1 MRKKSPQSPLF
12 QQPEDGE
19 PPEEEVP
26 VRPASSNATEIHELT
41 LRKQDGDLRN
51 VRHPVEMAAIEPK
64 TRKLTLLSRKLWMFL
79 VSYSLS
85 VEGIM
90 TSVGILW
97 RVQMSTLQKDVQF
110 DSNDTAHLK
119 ESIRQ
124 CQKTLVEWAASA
136 RDKETGETRT
146 WTSTQLLGSV
156 DFVIDQH
163 GRKCLEWNFP
173 PALLRQMLAHK
184 HWFESSL
191 HIANM
196 LSRHSSLA
204 LFQVVSR
211 YKTSP
216 SGLTERRPWR
226 EWIPVLTGE
235 SDEAAEMS
243 SRLRDAK
250 KGGSADAVAAKGA
263 KYKEWRY
270 FNRDVIAPAVTELN
284 QVLDD
289 VWVEAVPIKAGGK
302 IESLQFKVTP
312 RDGFKRKRT
321 SGGDVPQDYEK
332 AVEAMARLG
341 LLASLAIQLCKE
353 HTPELMLQVSALVS
367 ERVSDSR
374 KPPVENVQGF
384 FINVMKE
391 KVAERDAAAE
401 KAVQTTP
408 QRPVSADKM
417 ADESLEDYRA
427 YLTEKARRD
436 WDAMPTEVKD
446 DYKQRFTDEELPS
459 APSVVK
465 TAHAKSGIELPIVR
479 SRFFNWLAKDRAGE
493 EWSPNDRMLLAFER
507 SRRNPQSAAVPGSG
521 SVTSIRR

>member
-1 MRKKSPQSPLF
+1 MSQKKTSAQSPLF
-12 QQPEDGE
+12 EHV
-19 PPEEEVP
+19 EENKSADQEIP
-26 VRPASSNATEIHELT
+26 ARPASSNATEVHELA

-85 VEGIM
+85 IEGTV

-136 RDKETGETRT
+136 RDKETGETRS

-156 DFVIDQH
+156 DFVVDQH

-191 HIANM
+191 QVANL

-235 SDEAAEMS
+235 SDEAAEMAA
-243 SRLRDAK
+243 RLRDAK
-250 KGGSADAVAAKGA
+250 KGGAADANSAKGA

-284 QVLDD
+284 QVLEDI
-289 VWVEAVPIKAGGK
+289 WVEAIPIKVGGK
-302 IESLQFKVTP
+302 NEFLQFKVTP
-312 RDGFKRKRT
+312 RDGFRKRPHA
-321 SGGDVPQDYEK
+321 GDVPQEYEQ
-332 AVEAMARLG
+332 AVKVMTGLG
-341 LLASLAIQLCKE
+341 LVQSLAIQLCKE
-353 HTPELMLQVSALVS
+353 HSPELMLQVAAIVSA
-367 ERVSDSR
+367 RAADTR
-374 KPPVENVQGF
+374 KPTVGNVQGL
-384 FINVMKE
+384 FIKVMKE
-391 KVAERDAAAE
+391 KVLEREAEAAE
-401 KAVQTTP
+401 PDAVVQ
-408 QRPVSADKM
+408 QRPVSPDKM
-417 ADESLEDYRA
+417 ADESLEDFRA

-436 WDAMPTEVKD
+436 WETMPVEVKD
-446 DYKQRFTDEELPS
+446 DYKQRFQDDELPS
-459 APSVVK
+459 APTVVK
-465 TAHAKSGIELPIVR
+465 NAYAKSGIELPIVR

-493 EWSPNDRMLLAFER
+493 EWVPSDRTLLAFER
-507 SRRNPQSAAVPGSG
+507 SRRSTVA
-521 SVTSIRR
+521 T

>member
-1 MRKKSPQSPLF
+1 MRKKSAQSPLF
-12 QQPEDGE
+12 EQSEQSPS
-19 PPEEEVP
+19 EEEELP
-26 VRPASSNATEIHELT
+26 ARPASSSATEIHELT
-41 LRKQDGDLRN
+41 LRKQDGYLRS

-85 VEGIM
+85 VEGTV

-97 RVQMSTLQKDVQF
+97 RVQMSTLQKDIQF

-124 CQKTLVEWAASA
+124 CQKTLVEWAASV

-156 DFVIDQH
+156 DFVVDQH

-191 HIANM
+191 QIANM

-204 LFQVVSR
+204 LFQLVSR
-211 YKTSP
+211 FKTSP

-235 SDEAAEMS
+235 SAEAAEMIA
-243 SRLRDAK
+243 RLRDAK
-250 KGGSADAVAAKGA
+250 KGGSADANAAKGA

-289 VWVEAVPIKAGGK
+289 VWVEAVPIKVAGK

-312 RDGFKRKRT
+312 RNGFKRTRT
-321 SGGDVPQDYEK
+321 SERDVPQGYEK
-332 AVEAMARLG
+332 AVEAMTSLG
-341 LLASLAIQLCKE
+341 LLPSLAIQLCKE

-367 ERVSDSR
+367 ERISDSG
-374 KPPVENVQGF
+374 KPPVANVQGF

-391 KVAERDAAAE
+391 KVAERHSAAE
-401 KAVQTTP
+401 KAVQTTA
-408 QRPVSADKM
+408 QRQVSPDKM

-436 WDAMPTEVKD
+436 WDALPIEVKD
-446 DYKQRFTDEELPS
+446 DYKRRFTDEELPS
-459 APSVVK
+459 APSVVRN
-465 TAHAKSGIELPIVR
+465 AHAKSGIELPMVR

-493 EWSPNDRMLLAFER
+493 EWTPSDRTLLAFER
-507 SRRNPQSAAVPGSG
+507 SRRNLQSNIALGEG
-521 SVTSIRR
+521 SVRGVRR

>member
-1 MRKKSPQSPLF
+1 MTKEAFPQSLLF
-12 QQPEDGE
+12 EHAEVGQPTGHDM
-19 PPEEEVP
+19 P
-26 VRPASSNATEIHELT
+26 VRPASSNAKEVHELA

-85 VEGIM
+85 VDGTV

-97 RVQMSTLQKDVQF
+97 RVQMATLQKDVQF

-136 RDKETGETRT
+136 RDKTTGETRS

-156 DFVIDQH
+156 EFVVDQY

-191 HIANM
+191 QVANM

-235 SDEAAEMS
+235 SAESAEMTA
-243 SRLRDAK
+243 RLRDAK
-250 KGGSADAVAAKGA
+250 KGGAADADSAKGA

-284 QVLDD
+284 QVLED
-289 VWVEAVPIKAGGK
+289 VWVEAVPIKVAGK
-302 IESLQFKVTP
+302 NEFLQFKVTP
-312 RDGFKRKRT
+312 RDGFKRKRAYG
-321 SGGDVPQDYEK
+321 SDIPQECK
-332 AVEAMARLG
+332 HAVEVMTGLG
-341 LLASLAIQLCKE
+341 LVQNLAIQLCKE
-353 HTPELMLQVSALVS
+353 HTPELMLQVATVVS
-367 ERVSDSR
+367 HRASDTRRS
-374 KPPVENVQGF
+374 PVGNVQGL
-384 FINVMKE
+384 FITVMKE
-391 KVAERDAAAE
+391 KVAERDAVAT
-401 KAVQTTP
+401 KAIEVAQ

-417 ADESLEDYRA
+417 ADESLEDFQA
-427 YLTEKARRD
+427 NLTEKVRRE
-436 WDAMPTEVKD
+436 WETMPVEVKD
-446 DYKQRFTDEELPS
+446 DYKQRFRDEELPN

-465 TAHAKSGIELPIVR
+465 NAHTKSGIELPIVR
-479 SRFFNWLAKDRAGE
+479 ARFFNWLAKDRAGDD
-493 EWSPNDRMLLAFER
+493 WTPSDRTLLAFER
-507 SRRNPQSAAVPGSG
+507 SRRSTRPGG
-521 SVTSIRR
+521 